1 MGSGGEIG
9 SSRSA
14 MAFPNSGLPGDLDI
28 VGRAVAILAREA
40 GTVVPAVVTPLI
52 PLTPLVPATASSPQA
67 PADVPALGALP
78 TTDLDR
84 LRRQVHEVLET
95 ALAAFSPKGPPPHD
109 RVPLLRCAAAVR
121 AGEEASVV
129 VRVFNEEDGPSSVHV
144 YSTNL
149 VADSGYDIPSARV
162 TCSPRRVTIPPRG
175 EASIEVK
182 IAVPAQAPAGVY
194 SGLIQVAA
202 ALYVKAVVSVEVK

>member
-1 MGSGGEIG
+1 MGSGAEIG

-14 MAFPNSGLPGDLDI
+14 MAFPNSALPGDLDI
-28 VGRAVAILAREA
+28 VGRALAILAREA
-40 GTVVPAVVTPLI
+40 GTVAPAVLA
-52 PLTPLVPATASSPQA
+52 PLTGLVPAAAPSSQA
-67 PADVPALGALP
+67 PGDVPALGALP

-95 ALAAFSPKGPPPHD
+95 ALAAFSPKGPPPDD
-109 RVPLLRCAAAVR
+109 RVPLLRCATAVR

-129 VRVFNEEDGPSSVHV
+129 VRVFNEEDGPSNVHL

-175 EASIEVK
+175 EAAFEVK

-194 SGLIQVAA
+194 SGLIQAAA